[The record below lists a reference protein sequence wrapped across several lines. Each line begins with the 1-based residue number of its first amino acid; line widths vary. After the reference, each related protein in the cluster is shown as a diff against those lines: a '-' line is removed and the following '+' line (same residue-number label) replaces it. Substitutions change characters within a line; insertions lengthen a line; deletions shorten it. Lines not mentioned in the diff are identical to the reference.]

1 LHSLKKWALIVLEQI
16 RTAGDRN
23 FGYLVTDPATGLAV
37 VVDPSGAPEKFVRRL
52 EEDQLRLLWVLG
64 THYHGDHTDG
74 ARELCRRYRVAL
86 ALHRS
91 SPMSAQ
97 MPLDDCSELE
107 VGALRLRILHT
118 PGHTEDSIC
127 VLLPGAVLT
136 GDTLFV
142 GKVGGTDFAYG
153 ARRQW
158 HSLHEKLLI
167 LPDETLVYPGHDV
180 GVRPVSTIGDEKK
193 QNPFLLQP
201 DFEHFVDLKR
211 NWQAYKA
218 EHGIA

>member
-1 LHSLKKWALIVLEQI
+1 VLLEQI

-23 FGYLVTDPATGLAV
+23 FGYLVADPASGVAA

-52 EEDQLRLLWVLG
+52 EESGLRLRWVLA
-64 THYHGDHTDG
+64 THHHFDHTDG
-74 ARELCRRYRVAL
+74 ASELCRRYHAPL
-86 ALHRS
+86 ALHRL
-91 SPMSAQ
+91 SPMAAEI
-97 MPLDDCSELE
+97 PLDDGSI
-107 VGALRLRILHT
+107 VDIGAVRARILHT
-118 PGHTEDSIC
+118 PGHTEDSVCI
-127 VLLPGAVLT
+127 LLPGAVLT

-142 GKVGGTDFAYG
+142 GKVGGTDFAEG

-158 HSLHEKLLI
+158 QSLHEKLLT

-180 GVRPVSTIGDEKK
+180 GVRSVSTIGDEKK
-193 QNPFLLQP
+193 QNPFLRQP
-201 DFEHFVDLKR
+201 DFENFVDLKR